1 MKFVV
6 CLKTKGLGDFSSDD
20 LTIGR
25 LYEVLE
31 DNDAQDMLRLIDDSG
46 EDYLYPADYF
56 EAIEISIPTA
66 ERLHN
71 AVLMAR

>member
-6 CLKTKGLGDFSSDD
+6 CVKKDELGDFSSDD

-31 DNDAQDMLRLIDDSG
+31 NKDAKGMLRVIDNSG
-46 EDYLYPADYF
+46 EDYLYPADCF
-56 EAIEISIPTA
+56 ETVEISIQTA

-71 AVLMAR
+71 AVLSA

>member
-6 CLKTKGLGDFSSDD
+6 CLGNEPLGDFSSDD

-25 LYEVLE
+25 LYEVI
-31 DNDAQDMLRLIDDSG
+31 DDIDAHGMLRVIDDSG
-46 EDYLYPADYF
+46 EDYLYPAKLF
-56 EAIEISIPTA
+56 EPLEIPIKTA

-71 AVLMAR
+71 LFKPA

>member
-6 CLKTKGLGDFSSDD
+6 CVKKDELGDFSSDD

-31 DNDAQDMLRLIDDSG
+31 NKDAQGMLRVIDNSS

-56 EAIEISIPTA
+56 ETVEISIQTA

-71 AVLMAR
+71 AVLSAQ